1 MDKSYS
7 QDKRTIVSFTM
18 VKNEADIIE
27 VFVRY
32 NLKFLDHM
40 FISINRPND
49 ETRTILKN
57 LLKEGLP
64 LTLWEDD
71 DPSFEQNKK
80 TTEAY
85 HKISKELNFDAIVFL
100 DADEFIYGD
109 ISEIKE
115 NIKPGNVYQMDRLE
129 YVYLED
135 VSFNENVLEKIKYR
149 RKKYQSAKSL
159 ICQDQKDYTNY
170 KIGNGNHYVYYKGK
184 QKIDGK
190 LNLKLAHFPY
200 RSTNQFTNKNIL
212 NWLSLM
218 FNNPA
223 LLHAE
228 NTIGVHWRNSY
239 KYLLDRNLKL
249 SSDDLFSYLYKTTD
263 KESFKEELV
272 FEPLNT
278 KDIHLRYTI
287 LENEKSL
294 QYMLVKDF
302 ESALNKIEEMKNTQT
317 NALTNSAQASKYD
330 SGFIYSEI
338 KLLNNAKVYAQDT
351 LPRIRKIGNEVE
363 LSGAIKGISK
373 GKSGEY
379 IEFPKEMAPDRNFQY
394 TNVSSHGSLAYW
406 QVQPNGRLKLLRVT
420 NQNADDLSWYPFHI
434 RWFV

>member
-1 MDKSYS
+1 
-7 QDKRTIVSFTM
+7 M

-85 HKISKELNFDAIVFL
+85 HRISKELNFDAIVFL

-109 ISEIKE
+109 ITEIKE

-129 YVYLED
+129 YVYLEN
-135 VSFNENVLEKIKYR
+135 VSFNENILEKIKYR

-159 ICQDQKDYTNY
+159 ICQDKNDYTNY

-249 SSDDLFSYLYKTTD
+249 SPNDLLSYLYKCTD
-263 KESFKEELV
+263 KESFKEELI

-278 KDIHLRYTI
+278 KDIDLRYTN

-294 QYMLVKDF
+294 QYMLVIDF
-302 ESALNKIEEMKNTQT
+302 ESALNKIEELKNTQPNT
-317 NALTNSAQASKYD
+317 LTNSIYPSKYD
-330 SGFIYSEI
+330 SGFIYNEV

-363 LSGAIKGISK
+363 LSGSIKGISK
-373 GKSGEY
+373 GKSEEY

-420 NQNADDLSWYPFHI
+420 NQNADNLSWYPFHI